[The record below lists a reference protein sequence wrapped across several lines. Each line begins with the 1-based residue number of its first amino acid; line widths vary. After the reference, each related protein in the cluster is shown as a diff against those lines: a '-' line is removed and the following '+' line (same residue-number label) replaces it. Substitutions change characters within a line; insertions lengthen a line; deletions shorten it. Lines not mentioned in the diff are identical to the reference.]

1 MSATTGARRHKA
13 TAADRVESL
22 CLLGLDCAMTALT
35 ASGQYT
41 RFTTPRTLPY
51 VIFAIVLVSVLA
63 GAAWT
68 GLFRTSPREC
78 VTMLVSFLVPALLLA
93 IPMQAQAST
102 GFDKYAGGRAIAIA
116 QSQGTQ
122 GLHGLDAARRTIT
135 VSNDEFGAWYEH
147 IDHNPGQYVGYTIHV
162 TGFVSTSATLGAQQF
177 LVARQLMSCCILD
190 MTPFGFTAQKDP
202 SQAGHLRLY
211 PNETW
216 VKITGRL
223 EPGTIGKT
231 GYSYQGMVLH
241 ISSISRAAAPT
252 GYFYQK

>member
-1 MSATTGARRHKA
+1 MSARMGVRRRKA

-22 CLLGLDCAMTALT
+22 CLFGLDAAMIALT

-51 VIFAIVLVSVLA
+51 VIFAIVLVSVLTA
-63 GAAWT
+63 AAWT
-68 GLFRTSPREC
+68 GLFRATPREC
-78 VTMLVSFLVPALLLA
+78 ATMLVSLIVPALLLV

-116 QSQGTQ
+116 QSKGTQ
-122 GLHGLDAARRTIT
+122 GLHGLDAAKRTIT
-135 VSNDEFGAWYEH
+135 ISNDEFGAWYEH
-147 IDHNPGQYVGYTIHV
+147 IDHNPQQYAGYTIHV
-162 TGFVSTSATLGAQQF
+162 TGFVSTSTTLGAQQF

-202 SQAGHLRLY
+202 APTAHLRSY

-216 VKITGRL
+216 VRLTGRL
-223 EPGTIGKT
+223 EPGTIGKA
-231 GYSYQGMVLH
+231 GYSYQGMILH
-241 ISSISRAAAPT
+241 ISSISRTSAPT